1 MKVANERVLRE
12 IISSWDKMGNGCGV
26 IGERREREGRDV
38 CLRKGRR
45 VAVFE

>member
-26 IGERREREGRDV
+26 IGVGWRE
-38 CLRKGRR
+38 KGEMS
-45 VAVFE
+45 A